1 VRPEAAPAAV
11 PALAPGEVHV
21 WIAPLPSPLPWAGS
35 EGGLADS
42 ALSADERER
51 ALRFSF
57 PAPRERFVGVRH
69 LLRRLLAGYCGSDPG
84 ALCFRQ
90 GAHGKPTLEGSP
102 VRFNVSHTDGL
113 ALIAVADGVDV
124 GVDVERIRA
133 VTRADGLANRYFTA
147 GERAALDGTAGDFLR
162 LWTCKE
168 AAVKATGLGI
178 SAGWSDVEI
187 HRSEGNEA
195 HATGLGQACH
205 LTLLDPAPGYVGAVA
220 ALAGGAMRLRT
231 LHAADHLAPPHRTRT
246 RTPTPLAAGA
256 GA

>member
-1 VRPEAAPAAV
+1 MRPEAAPAAV

-21 WIAPLPSPLPWAGS
+21 WIAALPSPLPWADA
-35 EGGLADS
+35 EGAFAAG
-42 ALSADERER
+42 ALSADELER
-51 ALRFSF
+51 ALRFAF
-57 PAPRERFVGVRH
+57 PAPRERFVGVRL
-69 LLRRLLAGYCGSDPG
+69 LLRRLLGGYCGAEPG

-90 GAHGKPTLEGSP
+90 GAQGKPALEDDGP
-102 VRFNVSHTDGL
+102 IRFNVSHTDGL
-113 ALIAVADGVDV
+113 ALIAVAHGVDV
-124 GVDVERIRA
+124 GVDVERIRVVA
-133 VTRADGLANRYFTA
+133 RSEGLANRYFTA

-195 HATGLGQACH
+195 HATGLGQACR

-220 ALAGGAMRLRT
+220 ALGGGGVRLRT
-231 LHAADHLAPPHRTRT
+231 LHAAGPVAPPHRNAV
-246 RTPTPLAAGA
+246 AAGA
-256 GA
+256 MA